1 MAIRMLAGLLFVAGM
16 GLAAQQA
23 QPKPLSKEQVVALVR
38 NGLGDDSGA
47 KMVKE
52 RGLDFAPAQDFVESL
67 RIVGAHEA
75 FIQAVQ
81 EATHPGGELHA
92 KKALNRVQVKAL
104 VSAGIASS
112 RVATLVSE
120 RGIDFEPTDDLLQQ
134 LRTDGAGQD
143 VVDALKTAERVKPPE
158 EALAHPPQPDSEKG
172 TPQTPGGDT
181 KVHRVRVGGQVQ
193 SARLIYQEHP
203 IYPPLARAARI
214 QGVVR
219 MEAIIGKD
227 GTVQDIKVISGQP
240 FLIESALEAVSRWRY
255 QPTLLSGEPVEVAT
269 EVDINFTLGK

>member
-1 MAIRMLAGLLFVAGM
+1 M
-16 GLAAQQA
+16 
-23 QPKPLSKEQVVALVR
+23 
-38 NGLGDDSGA
+38 
-47 KMVKE
+47 
-52 RGLDFAPAQDFVESL
+52 
-67 RIVGAHEA
+67 
-75 FIQAVQ
+75 
-81 EATHPGGELHA
+81 
-92 KKALNRVQVKAL
+92 
-104 VSAGIASS
+104 
-112 RVATLVSE
+112 
-120 RGIDFEPTDDLLQQ
+120 
-134 LRTDGAGQD
+134 
-143 VVDALKTAERVKPPE
+143 DALKTAERVKPPE